1 MTGAVFLEVLL
12 DWLHIHIIHLPLL
25 HKKKPSA
32 GPSLPSHL
40 LPPFLL
46 PAKYHFSAPL
56 QKRHSLPPSPLHQ
69 LSSIKLMHTPQRQH
83 PHQPHITKIRPLPRR
98 PHPWTKQLFRPL
110 PILPFPHHCPQ
121 LLEPVPIPSHLHTNP
136 IPYSQLRQ
144 HQRRT
149 ARRP

>member
-1 MTGAVFLEVLL
+1 MNFFWKFFWIGCISTL
-12 DWLHIHIIHLPLL
+12 
-25 HKKKPSA
+25 ST
-32 GPSLPSHL
+32 
-40 LPPFLL
+40 
-46 PAKYHFSAPL
+46 YHFSTKKKHPPGL
-56 QKRHSLPPSPLHQ
+56 RSPRTSRLLSSFLLSSTTSPPPPPKRHSLPPSPLHQ

-83 PHQPHITKIRPLPRR
+83 PHQPHVIKIRPLPRR
-98 PHPWTKQLFRPL
+98 PHPRTKQLFRPL